1 MRHFRLVLE
10 YDGAAFEGW
19 QIQPD
24 GVRTVQGALVEAAQK
39 LAGGGEMIVRGS
51 GRTDSG
57 VHAAGQVASVS
68 LETDLD
74 AEALLKALNGNLPR
88 DVVVLEAE
96 ACDADF
102 DPRRQ
107 AKTKSYLYAVWNGP
121 LRSPLRA
128 ARYVHIPQPL
138 DISAMRI
145 AAKELEG
152 EHDFASFQAAGSD
165 VEHTVRT
172 LHRITVSGETG
183 GELFFEFE
191 GSGFLRHMVRNLVG
205 TLLEVG
211 QGRRE
216 PRSMAALLE
225 ARDRGEAGPTAPA
238 HGLTLAWVEY
248 GDEAGGESDTSPGR

>member
-1 MRHFRLVLE
+1 MPNFRLVLE

-19 QIQPD
+19 QIQPGD
-24 GVRTVQGALVEAAQK
+24 ARTVQGALQEAAQK
-39 LAGGGEMIVRGS
+39 LAVRGEAIVRGS

-57 VHAAGQVASVS
+57 VHAAGQVASLS
-68 LETDLD
+68 LETELD
-74 AEALLKALNGNLPR
+74 ADALQRALNGNLPR
-88 DVVVLEAE
+88 DAVVLEVEPCDE
-96 ACDADF
+96 AF

-107 AKTKSYLYAVWNGP
+107 AKRKTYLYAVWNGP

-128 ARYVHIPQPL
+128 ARYVHIPHAL
-138 DISAMRI
+138 DLSAMRI
-145 AAKELEG
+145 AAKELAG
-152 EHDFASFQAAGSD
+152 EHDFASFQAAGSA

-172 LHRITVSGETG
+172 LHGITIAGEPG

-216 PRSMAALLE
+216 ARSMAALLE
-225 ARDRGEAGPTAPA
+225 ARDRGQAGPTAPA
-238 HGLTLAWVEY
+238 HGLTLAWVDYESEE
-248 GDEAGGESDTSPGR
+248 GEEAGGGA